1 LHLRTGYHISIILLV
16 ATLSVVGTG
25 RAASVD
31 DSPVRVAIVSSDTLT
46 STQRTLS
53 GAEKVISRSHP
64 EAFFSTFLISK
75 DLSENQTTIDSLK
88 KLHPKLILT
97 VGSSATQLAHEN
109 FHDIPIVFSAVK
121 YPVLSGFV
129 DSVMRPGSNITGASL
144 DIPTDIQFTYFKKII
159 PNIKKIGVLYTANT
173 ASLIPQ
179 ARVVAQ
185 HLGLD
190 LIAVRVN
197 DDKSLPEALDSL
209 TNMVQGIWSV
219 ADENLFKPK
228 STRYILL
235 NTLKKGIP
243 FMGFSR
249 YVVESGA
256 LFALD
261 FDYKAVGLQAGAIA
275 NKVIDGEPP
284 SDIQVTSADVIWF
297 HYNENTAKRIN
308 IVIPEELAAIAKE
321 VYR

>member
-1 LHLRTGYHISIILLV
+1 MHLRTGYYITIALLL
-16 ATLSVVGTG
+16 AALSVIGFGQTG
-25 RAASVD
+25 LAD
-31 DSPVRVAIVSSDTLT
+31 GSPVHIAIISSDTLT
-46 STQRTLS
+46 STQRALG
-53 GAEKVISRSHP
+53 GAEKVISRTHP
-64 EAFFSTFLISK
+64 EAVFTSFLIGK
-75 DLSENQTTIDSLK
+75 DQVENQTIIDSLRK
-88 KLHPKLILT
+88 IRPQLILT

-129 DSVMRPGSNITGASL
+129 DSVIRPGTNITGASL

-159 PNIKKIGVLYTANT
+159 PDIKKIGVLYTANT
-173 ASLIPQ
+173 ESLIPQ

-185 HLGLD
+185 HLGLT
-190 LIAVRVN
+190 LIAVKVT
-197 DDKSLPEALDSL
+197 DDKDLPEALDSL
-209 TNMVQGIWSV
+209 TRSVQGIWSV

-275 NKVIDGEPP
+275 NKVIDGEAPGN
-284 SDIQVTSADVIWF
+284 IQVTTADIIWF